1 MLIQQD
7 TYTLG
12 TDVMRWTEIIEFHAE
27 GDVDGSRSTEQVNI
41 HQILKM
47 KFEIDDTSCTL
58 LIFDVG

>member
-12 TDVMRWTEIIEFHAE
+12 TDVMHWTEIEFHAE